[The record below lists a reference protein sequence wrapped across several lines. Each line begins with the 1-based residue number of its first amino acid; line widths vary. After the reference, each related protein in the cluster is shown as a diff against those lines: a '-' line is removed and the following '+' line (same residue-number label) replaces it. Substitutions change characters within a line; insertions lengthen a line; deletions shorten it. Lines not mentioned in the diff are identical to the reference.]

1 MIKIFESKMSE
12 MHSKSS
18 RASRSLTIS
27 MFPSRIAKLNGVLW
41 IKDIKHNLKYQI
53 KCDKLY
59 LF

>member
-27 MFPSRIAKLNGVLW
+27 MFPSRIAKLNGVL
-41 IKDIKHNLKYQI
+41 
-53 KCDKLY
+53 
-59 LF
+59 